1 MNTVV
6 NISIYGIGW
15 IHSDGYGCIMKELQA
30 SFVNRQSHAMLKKK
44 LFSCPFKNFGRLDT
58 LSKMTCY
65 AVALALQ
72 DAGMHYSAGQKQ
84 DIGIIGT
91 NASGSLQSDIDY
103 FQDYL
108 NNGRT
113 LSRGNLFI
121 YTLPTSPLAEA
132 AIYFGLQGPLLYATS
147 PDGSL
152 ASILAMATEMTLL
165 EETPIMLAGM
175 AEEDRAVY
183 CVLMRS
189 PASDRKALCDVAKA
203 MELVRNTGAVSEMI
217 EEFSAFRKGNILT

>member
-6 NISIYGIGW
+6 DISIYGIGW
-15 IHSDGYGCIMKELQA
+15 IHADGYGCVMKEIQSLY
-30 SFVNRQSHAMLKKK
+30 VNSQSRSLLKKK
-44 LFSCPFKNFGRLDT
+44 LLSYPFKNFGRLDA

-91 NASGSLQSDIDY
+91 NASGSLQSDVDY

-108 NNGRT
+108 NSGRT
-113 LSRGNLFI
+113 LSRANLFI

-147 PDGSL
+147 ADGSP
-152 ASILAMATEMTLL
+152 ASILAMAAEMILL
-165 EETPIMLAGM
+165 EETPVMLAGM
-175 AEEDRAVY
+175 AEEDKAVY
-183 CVLMRS
+183 CVLMRG
-189 PASDRKALCDVAKA
+189 PAADRKALCDVDKA
-203 MELVRNTGAVSEMI
+203 MEIVRNTGAVSEMI
-217 EEFSAFRKGNILT
+217 HEFSAFRKGNILA

>member
-1 MNTVV
+1 MK
-6 NISIYGIGW
+6 NISLFGIGW
-15 IHSDGYGCIMKELQA
+15 IHTDGYGCIMKEIQ
-30 SFVNRQSHAMLKKK
+30 SSYVNRQGHSLMKKK
-44 LFSCPFKNFGRLDT
+44 LFSCPFKNFGRLDA

-103 FQDYL
+103 FEDYL
-108 NNGRT
+108 NTGRT

-152 ASILAMATEMTLL
+152 ASILAMATEMILL
-165 EETPIMLAGM
+165 EEIPVMLAGM
-175 AEEDRAVY
+175 AEEDEAVY
-183 CVLMRS
+183 CVLMRGH
-189 PASDRKALCDVAKA
+189 ASDRKALCDVDKA
-203 MELVRNTGAVSEMI
+203 MEIVRNTGAVSEMI
-217 EEFSAFRKGNILT
+217 QEFSAFRKGNILA

>member
-1 MNTVV
+1 MNAEV
-6 NISIYGIGW
+6 NISLYGIGW
-15 IHSDGYGCIMKELQA
+15 IHTDGYGCIMKEI
-30 SFVNRQSHAMLKKK
+30 QSSYVDKQNHSLLRKE
-44 LFSCPFKNFGRLDT
+44 LFSYPFKNFGRLDA

-72 DAGMHYSAGQKQ
+72 DAEMHYSAGQKQ

-108 NNGRT
+108 NSGRT

-132 AIYFGLQGPLLYATS
+132 SIYFGLQGPLLYATS

-152 ASILAMATEMTLL
+152 ASILAMATEMILL
-165 EETPIMLAGM
+165 EEIPVMVAGM
-175 AEEDRAVY
+175 AEEDEAIY
-183 CVLMRS
+183 CVLMRG
-189 PASDRKALCDVAKA
+189 AAANQNALCDVDKA
-203 MELVRNTGAVSEMI
+203 IEIVRNTGTISEII
-217 EEFSAFRKGNILT
+217 EEFSTFRKGNIFA